1 MPFIPLL
8 ILSLSLS
15 LSLRSQTLLF
25 SLSHTSLAFSSHT
38 LSLMVETHVLPLP
51 SCTLSLNQCY
61 GDGVPQPWK
70 RVFIFVF
77 GFGSL
82 FVFGIVCQTSKE
94 CLVETHE
101 LRHHWFLR
109 PFSSFFVI
117 LFYFFFISLLF
128 WFFLVWVLVNLWIEF
143 SYDDKDL
150 VIFYLSLKGGV
161 YVLSFADLWVFFDLE
176 FVLKWV

>member
-101 LRHHWFLR
+101 LCHHWWPPTFLL
-109 PFSSFFVI
+109 FLCYFI
-117 LFYFFFISLLF
+117 LFFLYFSF
-128 WFFLVWVLVNLWIEF
+128 VLVLLGLGLGQVM
-143 SYDDKDL
+143 D
-150 VIFYLSLKGGV
+150 
-161 YVLSFADLWVFFDLE
+161 
-176 FVLKWV
+176 

>member
-61 GDGVPQPWK
+61 GDSWCSLAMEESFYFCFWVWVSVCVWDCVPNIQGM
-70 RVFIFVF
+70 F
-77 GFGSL
+77 GRDPRAPPPLVPSTFLL
-82 FVFGIVCQTSKE
+82 FLCYF
-94 CLVETHE
+94 
-101 LRHHWFLR
+101 
-109 PFSSFFVI
+109 I
-117 LFYFFFISLLF
+117 LFFLYFSF
-128 WFFLVWVLVNLWIEF
+128 VLVLF
-143 SYDDKDL
+143 GLGLGQFMD
-150 VIFYLSLKGGV
+150 
-161 YVLSFADLWVFFDLE
+161 
-176 FVLKWV
+176 